1 MSETLKELLSRKRVF
16 KIQLT
21 KFKQKV
27 SVTEFEISDFELLE
41 RKHKDLELE
50 LKECFKS
57 IYVACNEDAT
67 ESFEKEQEEIN
78 DVLDELAYE
87 LHRKHSKAKSDLK
100 VNSRVESNSNAET
113 NVKLPKMNLPLFS
126 GNLHE
131 WLSFKDIF
139 LASIHQNKNLSDA
152 MKLQYLKSSLKGDA
166 FRIVQSIS
174 IVDSNYAV
182 ALSLLEERYSNSREQ
197 VYAHLK
203 RFFRIPAIQNESA
216 AAILNLI
223 DISTECV
230 RSLEML
236 DQKVDGFSSV
246 ILTFILSQKLDSN
259 TKLWWERNLKKDNL
273 PKVSELLDFLKDHAR
288 TLNASKTNVNVKQNQ
303 AKTAAMVSGV
313 VDQVL
318 QKCIICGKG
327 NHNISSCY
335 QFLKLSVRDRVK
347 ALKKHNLCFLCFDRN
362 HASRN
367 FVSKSMCNICNKK
380 HNTFLCFD
388 TGKKSNLLTGS
399 RGQLNAVEVNTNEI
413 SQGVVLESNINLL
426 NVEAS
431 PFEPINDKQSF
442 AGYSNESFQ
451 SKRVLLSTA
460 IVYIKSKVG
469 NFFPAKCLLDCGL
482 QSQFMSCELADKLE
496 LRKEKA
502 NVSVSCLTGVSMNVK
517 FKTSAVIR
525 NKGGG
530 YSRVLDF
537 LIVPKITQITPVSHV
552 TISEMG
558 IFENVNLADSEFNR
572 PGKTELLLGAEV
584 FLELLRFGLLH
595 VPNSN
600 LVLQN
605 TVFGFIVG
613 GSTKDNFQPK
623 DLHCGLINE
632 AELSREIKKFWEIE
646 SIDETDQFTSSEEI
660 ECNEHFLKT
669 HKRDQSGRFVVQ
681 MPFKQDPRLLGDSK
695 QIAIKRLN
703 SLWNRLNKNPKLADL
718 YCKFMTE
725 YERLGHMERVMETKD
740 PAPCYYLPHR
750 GVYRPEKNS
759 TKLRVVFND
768 SQITSTGESLNS
780 LQMNGGVIQEDL
792 FSIILRF
799 RTHRYA
805 FTADVRMMCRMIN
818 VDESQR
824 DLQRIVWKISKS
836 EEVKTY
842 RLCTVTYGTTS
853 APYLAMRCLKQLSVD
868 GEQQYPKAS
877 TIVKSDFYMD
887 DVLTGAADLETA

>member
-1 MSETLKELLSRKRVF
+1 
-16 KIQLT
+16 
-21 KFKQKV
+21 
-27 SVTEFEISDFELLE
+27 
-41 RKHKDLELE
+41 
-50 LKECFKS
+50 
-57 IYVACNEDAT
+57 
-67 ESFEKEQEEIN
+67 
-78 DVLDELAYE
+78 
-87 LHRKHSKAKSDLK
+87 
-100 VNSRVESNSNAET
+100 
-113 NVKLPKMNLPLFS
+113 
-126 GNLHE
+126 
-131 WLSFKDIF
+131 
-139 LASIHQNKNLSDA
+139 
-152 MKLQYLKSSLKGDA
+152 
-166 FRIVQSIS
+166 
-174 IVDSNYAV
+174 
-182 ALSLLEERYSNSREQ
+182 
-197 VYAHLK
+197 
-203 RFFRIPAIQNESA
+203 
-216 AAILNLI
+216 
-223 DISTECV
+223 
-230 RSLEML
+230 
-236 DQKVDGFSSV
+236 
-246 ILTFILSQKLDSN
+246 
-259 TKLWWERNLKKDNL
+259 
-273 PKVSELLDFLKDHAR
+273 
-288 TLNASKTNVNVKQNQ
+288 
-303 AKTAAMVSGV
+303 
-313 VDQVL
+313 
-318 QKCIICGKG
+318 
-327 NHNISSCY
+327 
-335 QFLKLSVRDRVK
+335 
-347 ALKKHNLCFLCFDRN
+347 
-362 HASRN
+362 
-367 FVSKSMCNICNKK
+367 
-380 HNTFLCFD
+380 
-388 TGKKSNLLTGS
+388 
-399 RGQLNAVEVNTNEI
+399 
-413 SQGVVLESNINLL
+413 
-426 NVEAS
+426 
-431 PFEPINDKQSF
+431 
-442 AGYSNESFQ
+442 
-451 SKRVLLSTA
+451 
-460 IVYIKSKVG
+460 
-469 NFFPAKCLLDCGL
+469 
-482 QSQFMSCELADKLE
+482 MSCELADKLE
-496 LRKEKA
+496 LRKVKA

-537 LIVPKITQITPVSHV
+537 LIVPKITQITPVSHA

-572 PGKTELLLGAEV
+572 SGKIELLLGAEV
-584 FLELLRFGLLH
+584 FFELLRFGQLH

-613 GSTKDNFQPK
+613 GSTKDNSQPK

-646 SIDETDQFTSSEEI
+646 SIDETDQFKSSEEI

-725 YERLGHMERVMETKD
+725 YERLGHMERVMEIKEPT
-740 PAPCYYLPHR
+740 PCYYLPHH
-750 GVYRPEKNS
+750 GVYRPEKNL
-759 TKLRVVFND
+759 TKLRVVLNG

-805 FTADVRMMCRMIN
+805 FTADVRMMYRMIN

-824 DLQRIVWKISKS
+824 DMQRIVWKNSKS

-887 DVLTGAADLETA
+887 DVLTGAADLETAKDLKGEIIELLGSCGMHLHKWCGNHPQLIDTSSDADCYDFDKLIDTKTLGLLWKSQNDVFAFNLSCEDQPKVTKRTVLSKTARIFDPLGLLGPIVTKAKIILHRLWKLKVDWDESLPKKETEEWLRFIHALKKISNVYVDRYALFAKDNVKLGSLVLIKEDNLPCCKWLIGRTIQLHKGSDDKVRVVKIRTTTGELKRSVTKIALLPIEN